1 MSWLEKLSQSQHYK
15 LFTPISCFGSSWA
28 VNFMNYCGSQNVLP
42 CSLAV
47 IVTLEGER

>member
-1 MSWLEKLSQSQHYK
+1 MSRLEKLSPSQHCK
-15 LFTPISCFGSSWA
+15 LFTPIFCSGSSWA
-28 VNFMNYCGSQNVLP
+28 VDFLNYCGSQNVLP